1 MAAMGR
7 MRRRMAVGSLLQ
19 LIAAQASP
27 VLLELRQFSQI
38 MAVAMRALKE
48 APQFEVRCGVFFD
61 VDGPVPDT
69 AAAGAL
75 TTESGVQK
83 EKLYTGRKGR
93 SFHVEIDKRF

>member
-27 VLLELRQFSQI
+27 VLLELRQCSQI

-48 APQFEVRCGVFFD
+48 APQFEVCCGVFYD
-61 VDGPVPDT
+61 VDGHVPDT

-75 TTESGVQK
+75 TTDSGVQRD
-83 EKLYTGRKGR
+83 KLYTGRKGI
-93 SFHVEIDKRF
+93 SFHGEFDKLF